1 MTPDNWASL
10 AYLGLL
16 GAALVSWY
24 ILQNRRSLGTVVKQ
38 AGAWVMIFLGVIAVV
53 GLWDD
58 IRQTVRPTQVVFAP
72 EGRVEIPRSADGH
85 YYLTLLVND
94 APIRFVVDTGATG
107 VVLSQS
113 DAERAGFDLDDL
125 NYYDRARTANG
136 EVRTAPVVLD
146 QVSLGGVEDSALPAF
161 VNEGDLFGSLLGMSY
176 LQRWSR
182 IEIGDGKMTLV
193 R

>member
-1 MTPDNWASL
+1 M
-10 AYLGLL
+10 
-16 GAALVSWY
+16 
-24 ILQNRRSLGTVVKQ
+24 
-38 AGAWVMIFLGVIAVV
+38 
-53 GLWDD
+53 
-58 IRQTVRPTQVVFAP
+58 
-72 EGRVEIPRSADGH
+72 
-85 YYLTLLVND
+85 ND

-146 QVSLGGVEDSALPAF
+146 QVSLGGIEDNALPAF